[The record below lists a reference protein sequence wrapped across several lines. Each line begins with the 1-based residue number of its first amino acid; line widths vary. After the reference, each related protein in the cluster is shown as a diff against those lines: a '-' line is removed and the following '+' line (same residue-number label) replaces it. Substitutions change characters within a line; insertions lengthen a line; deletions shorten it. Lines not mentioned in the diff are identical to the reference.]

1 MRYHSKCPMKSL
13 HVRSFAKINI
23 SLNITKKRDDGFHE
37 LDSVMLPIALHDSLV
52 ISKLNNANDNF
63 VTVDDFSIGTFSYN
77 LATFAIERL
86 QSKYRFKDKFRILI
100 HKVIPIQA
108 GLGGGSS
115 NAACTL
121 KAVNTML
128 KLGASDEELIE
139 LSKTLGCDI
148 PFFIKCKP
156 ARVQGVGEILNPIT
170 VKNNYYVLLVKPE
183 TGCSTREVYSISD
196 SMDLKVTNIDNVVK
210 ALENGD
216 DELLEANI
224 SNALQ
229 EPAIK
234 LVPAI
239 QTIIDELHSEG
250 LKMVQVT
257 GSGSAVFALSTDKQ
271 LLKRVFKKFE
281 DKNQVELT
289 KVMK

>member
-1 MRYHSKCPMKSL
+1 MKSL

-37 LDSVMLPIALHDSLV
+37 LDSVMLPISLHDSLV
-52 ISKLNNANDNF
+52 ISRLNAAQDNF

-77 LATFAIERL
+77 LATFSIEKL
-86 QSKYRFKDKFRILI
+86 QSIYHFNDKFRVLI

-115 NAACTL
+115 NAACTI
-121 KAVNTML
+121 KAVNSML
-128 KLGASDEELIE
+128 KLGATDEELIE
-139 LSKTLGCDI
+139 IGKSLGCDI

-156 ARVQGVGEILNPIT
+156 ARVQGVGEILTPIT

-183 TGCSTREVYSISD
+183 AGCSTREIYAISD
-196 SMDLKVTNIDNVVK
+196 TMDLKVCNIDNVIK
-210 ALENGD
+210 ALEEGD
-216 DELLEANI
+216 DDLLADNI

-234 LVPAI
+234 SVPAI
-239 QTIIDELHSEG
+239 QTIIDELRENG

-257 GSGSAVFALSTDKQ
+257 GSGSAVFALSTDKA
-271 LLKRVFKKFE
+271 LLKKIFKKLE
-281 DKNQVELT
+281 DKYEVELA
-289 KVMK
+289 KVLK

>member
-1 MRYHSKCPMKSL
+1 MLMKNF

-23 SLNITKKRDDGFHE
+23 SLNITKKREDGFHE
-37 LDSVMLPIALHDSLV
+37 LDSVMLPISLHDSLV
-52 ISKLNNANDNF
+52 ISKLNNAPDNY

-77 LATFAIERL
+77 LATFSIEKL
-86 QSKYRFKDKFRILI
+86 QSIYHFDDKFRILI

-115 NAACTL
+115 NAAFTM
-121 KAVNTML
+121 KAVNSML
-128 KLGASDEELIE
+128 KLGATDEELIDIA
-139 LSKTLGCDI
+139 KTLGCDI

-156 ARVQGVGEILNPIT
+156 ARVQGVGEILSPIA
-170 VKNNYYVLLVKPE
+170 VKNNYYVLIVKPE
-183 TGCSTREVYSISD
+183 AGCSTKEIYAISD
-196 SMDLKVTNIDNVVK
+196 TMDLKTCNIDNVIQ

-216 DELLEANI
+216 DELLANSI

-234 LVPAI
+234 SVPAI
-239 QTIIDELHSEG
+239 QRIIDELHELG

-257 GSGSAVFALSTDKQ
+257 GSGSAVFALSTDKK
-271 LLKRVFKKFE
+271 LLKNILKQLEEKYE
-281 DKNQVELT
+281 VELA

>member
-1 MRYHSKCPMKSL
+1 MPMKNL
-13 HVRSFAKINI
+13 HIRSFAKINI
-23 SLNITKKRDDGFHE
+23 SLNITKKRKDGFHE
-37 LDSVMLPIALHDSLV
+37 LDSVMLPISLHDSLV
-52 ISKLNNANDNF
+52 VSKLNLATDNY

-77 LATFAIERL
+77 LATFSIEKL
-86 QSKYRFKDKFRILI
+86 QSVYHFDDKFRILI

-115 NAACTL
+115 NAAFTM
-121 KAVNTML
+121 KAVNQIL

-139 LSKTLGCDI
+139 LGKTLGCDI

-156 ARVQGVGEILNPIT
+156 ARVQGVGEVLTPIT

-183 TGCSTREVYSISD
+183 LGCSTKEVYALSD
-196 SMDLKVTNIDNVVK
+196 EMNLKTGNIENVIK
-210 ALENGD
+210 ALEEGD
-216 DELLEANI
+216 DDLLAGNI

-234 LVPAI
+234 LVPSIEA
-239 QTIIDELHSEG
+239 IIDELKNNG

-257 GSGSAVFALSTDKQ
+257 GSGSAVFALSTNKNQ
-271 LLKRVFKKFE
+271 LKKVFKKLE
-281 DKNQVELT
+281 DRYQVELAR
-289 KVMK
+289 VMK

>member
-1 MRYHSKCPMKSL
+1 MKNL
-13 HVRSFAKINI
+13 HIRSFAKINLC
-23 SLNITKKRDDGFHE
+23 LNVVKKREDGFHE
-37 LDSVMLPIALHDSLV
+37 LDGVMLPISLHDSLV
-52 ISKLNNANDNF
+52 ISKLSNARDNY
-63 VTVDDFSIGTFSYN
+63 VTIDDFSIGTFSYN
-77 LATFAIERL
+77 LASFAIEKL
-86 QSKYRFKDKFRILI
+86 QKIYHFNDKFRVLI

-115 NAACTL
+115 NAAFTL

-128 KLGASDEELIE
+128 KLGASDEELID
-139 LSKTLGCDI
+139 LAKTLGCDI

-156 ARVQGVGEILNPIT
+156 ARVQGIGEVLTPIT

-183 TGCSTREVYSISD
+183 AGCSTREVYAISD
-196 SMDLKVTNIDNVVK
+196 TMDLKVTNIDNVVK
-210 ALENGD
+210 ALEEGD
-216 DELLEANI
+216 DELLARNI

-234 LVPAI
+234 SVPAI
-239 QTIIDELHSEG
+239 QTIIDELRNEG

-271 LLKRVFKKFE
+271 LLKRVFKKLE
-281 DKNQVELT
+281 DKYLVELT
-289 KVMK
+289 KVVK

>member
-1 MRYHSKCPMKSL
+1 MKSL
-13 HVRSFAKINI
+13 HIRSFAKINI
-23 SLNITKKRDDGFHE
+23 SLNITKKREDGFHE

-52 ISKLNNANDNF
+52 ISKLNAANDNF

-77 LATFAIERL
+77 LATFAIEKL
-86 QSKYRFKDKFRILI
+86 QRIYRFNDKFRILI

-115 NAACTL
+115 NAAFTM
-121 KAVNTML
+121 KAVNSML
-128 KLGASDEELIE
+128 KLGASDDELIE
-139 LSKTLGCDI
+139 LAKTLGCDI

-156 ARVQGVGEILNPIT
+156 ARVQGVGEVLTPIT
-170 VKNNYYVLLVKPE
+170 IKNNYYVLLVKPDA
-183 TGCSTREVYSISD
+183 GCSTKEVYGISD
-196 SMDLKVTNIDNVVK
+196 TMDLKVANIDNVVK
-210 ALENGD
+210 ALAEGD
-216 DELLEANI
+216 DELLADNI

-239 QTIIDELHSEG
+239 ERIIEELKENG

-257 GSGSAVFALSTDKQ
+257 GSGSAVFALSTDKK
-271 LLKRVFKKFE
+271 LLKSVFKKLE
-281 DKNQVELT
+281 DKYEVELT
-289 KVMK
+289 KVIK